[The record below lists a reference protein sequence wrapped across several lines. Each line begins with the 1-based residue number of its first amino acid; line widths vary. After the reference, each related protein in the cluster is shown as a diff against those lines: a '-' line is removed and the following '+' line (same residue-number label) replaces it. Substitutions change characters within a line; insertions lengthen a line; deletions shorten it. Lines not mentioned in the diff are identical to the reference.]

1 MILWTAVCLSAA
13 ACFWFFRQA
22 THFLGDGY
30 LVLRTLA
37 VAAETGD
44 IPASFP
50 TAPLTGLLAVN
61 VLRLLHHAG
70 AGDPALLAWQ
80 LLSIGSG
87 ILAIPM
93 FWYLAGH
100 LWTDTRE
107 RMLGTALLLFSGSLM
122 LFFAYVE
129 TYPLAFAVCIA
140 YVGAALGVQRGR
152 ASLWLASTLFSLLV
166 FLHVGMSIFTP
177 SLLYLFVKHLRAQG
191 WSPVLRSSLSILVVS
206 AAALTVVGYAPNGL
220 VATFTR
226 DGTSFL
232 PLHFTD
238 AWGSA
243 YALFSL
249 WHFVDLMNVFL
260 LILPFS
266 LVLVGGFA
274 ASAFL
279 PARFRHADAA
289 FWMFLA
295 GPALLWLFFNNFEL
309 GLSRDWDLA
318 AAFVFV
324 IALAGVVSWSELM
337 GPGQARM
344 RGLLIMVIL
353 TGVQTVGWVAV
364 NASTERS
371 LRRFE
376 AVLDFRFQSERA
388 VAIALEE
395 VGGYRRSQND
405 FEGAADA
412 YAQCVVLDSMN
423 ARRWTLLANAATMS
437 GNPIA
442 QSSYERAIAL
452 GSEDPE
458 VYLNLG
464 ILRFL
469 SGEVREG
476 IRLAQDAAERDSL
489 NATIAYTLGRMYED
503 GVRDTLSAL
512 PWFLRAVELD
522 STLVDAHKR
531 ATECSWG
538 SASSKELPRG
548 AGR

>member
-1 MILWTAVCLSAA
+1 MSAV
-13 ACFWFFRQA
+13 ACFWFFQQA

-30 LVLRTLA
+30 LVLRTLR

-50 TAPLTGLLAVN
+50 TAPLIGLLAAHL
-61 VLRLLHHAG
+61 LRLLHHAG

-80 LLSIGSG
+80 TLSMGSG
-87 ILAIPM
+87 ILAIPL
-93 FWYLAGH
+93 FWNLAGH
-100 LWTDTRE
+100 LWTDSRE
-107 RMLGTALLLFSGSLM
+107 RALGTTLLLFSGSLM

-129 TYPLAFAVCIA
+129 TYPLAFAGCIA
-140 YVGAALGVQRGR
+140 YVGAALGVLRGR
-152 ASLWLASTLFSLLV
+152 ASLWLASTLFSVLV
-166 FLHVGMSIFTP
+166 FLHVGMILFAP
-177 SLLYLFVKHLRAQG
+177 SLLYLFVKHLRVRG
-191 WSPVLRSSLSILVVS
+191 WSPVLRASLSILGVS
-206 AAALTVVGYAPNGL
+206 VAVLIVVGYAPNGL

-226 DGTSFL
+226 DGASYL
-232 PLHFTD
+232 PLRFTD

-249 WHFVDLMNVFL
+249 WHFVDLINAFL

-266 LVLVGGFA
+266 LVLVGGFLT
-274 ASAFL
+274 SAFL

-289 FWMFLA
+289 FWMYLA
-295 GPALLWLFFNNFEL
+295 GPAILWLFFNNFEL

-318 AAFVFV
+318 APFVFV
-324 IALAGVVSWSELM
+324 IALAGVVSWSELL

-344 RGLLIMVIL
+344 RGLLIMAVL
-353 TGVQTVGWVAV
+353 TGVQTAGWVAV
-364 NASTERS
+364 NASTEMS

-376 AVLDFRFQSERA
+376 SLLDFRFQSERA

-395 VGGYRRSQND
+395 VGGYRRDRGD

-423 ARRWTLLANAATMS
+423 ARRWTLLANAAAMS

-442 QSSYERAIAL
+442 QTSYEKAIAL
-452 GSEDPE
+452 GSEDAE

-464 ILRFL
+464 ILRYR
-469 SGEVREG
+469 SGDVREG
-476 IRLAQDAAERDSL
+476 IRFAREAAARDTL

-503 GVRDTLSAL
+503 GARDSLSAL

-522 STLVDAHKR
+522 SALGDAYKR
-531 ATECSWG
+531 ATECASG
-538 SASSKELPRG
+538 GASSETLPLRPDQ
-548 AGR
+548 